1 MASGRHSGAGR
12 RSGEGSEAVCGTKR
26 PSGAPGAGGSW
37 GIGLL
42 LVETYELEESELA
55 AVIAKM
61 CVALEAR
68 VDVDQAW
75 ELASGEVGSLM

>member
-1 MASGRHSGAGR
+1 MRGLRASGRRGSGTGP
-12 RSGEGSEAVCGTKR
+12 EAVLGTKR
-26 PSGAPGAGGSW
+26 PSGARGAGGPW
-37 GIGLL
+37 GVGLL
-42 LVETYELEESELA
+42 RAVAYELEESELA